1 MLWGDGFRA
10 VYCYCAPSQR
20 FASAVFVGKDGW
32 GQFDGNDSTCR
43 RSDFADRLSKDHA
56 IAVVKLPPVTLCSRS
71 ERQAAVGQG
80 VFHLSCGIPILGS
93 PSVWRGFFDV
103 VDHKNLNRPFVRR

>member
-1 MLWGDGFRA
+1 MLWGDGFWGRLLSLRPILR
-10 VYCYCAPSQR
+10 Y
-20 FASAVFVGKDGW
+20 ASAVFGKDGW

-56 IAVVKLPPVTLCSRS
+56 IAVVKLPPVTLCLRS

-80 VFHLSCGIPILGS
+80 VFRLSCWIPILGS

-103 VDHKNLNRPFVRR
+103 VDHKNLNRPFVRQ